1 MYIDTDNDP
10 TTGRSGLGVE
20 EQISFS
26 NLNVSDG
33 SIYVKRVRFNVSGD
47 KTNDP
52 EPMPTIVVD
61 GSSLYIRYD
70 DVIKREENGRFFFR
84 FSALSKGWIA
94 SQDRYGG
101 ISKTPLSYSNP

>member
-1 MYIDTDNDP
+1 MYIDTDNDS
-10 TTGRSGLGVE
+10 TTGRSGLGVK

-26 NLNVSDG
+26 NLKVSDG
-33 SIYVKRVRFNVSGD
+33 SINVKRVRFNVLGD

-70 DVIKREENGRFFFR
+70 DVIKREENGGFFFM
-84 FSALSKGWIA
+84 FSALSEGWIA
-94 SQDRYGG
+94 SQEKMVRRE
-101 ISKTPLSYSNP
+101 KRQ